1 MPFSGKIISVNDPVL
16 AAHSGGFL
24 CIPAGKQGERH
35 GALSCSVQVT
45 VRNGQGVGLIW
56 CEKGEALI
64 QVVPEVP
71 VGRWGETAGVLST
84 ALMVSGGSRDRCPH
98 WRPAPRLEHP
108 K

>member
-1 MPFSGKIISVNDPVL
+1 M
-16 AAHSGGFL
+16 
-24 CIPAGKQGERH
+24 
-35 GALSCSVQVT
+35 
-45 VRNGQGVGLIW
+45 
-56 CEKGEALI
+56 I